1 MSNGPGTQIDRYEIG
16 ALLGKG
22 AMGEVYRA
30 RDARLERDVAV
41 KVLPAGFSSDPERLR
56 RFDSEA
62 RAAGSLN
69 HPNVVVVYDVG
80 TQDGTP
86 YVVSEL
92 LEGQT
97 LRDLLVHG
105 PLPLRKVLAYGAQ
118 IARGLAAAHAK
129 GIVHRDLKPENL
141 FLTQEGRVK
150 ILDFGLA
157 KLKPA
162 TGMAASDSPD
172 SVAATATGMILGTAG
187 YMAPEQVNG
196 SATDHRADVF
206 ALGCVLY
213 EMATGERAFHGQTP
227 VETMF
232 AIVRNDLPEFPSAVR
247 EKSPAFVATVRRCV
261 EKLPGERFESARDL
275 AFALEVMLAAG
286 ARGAGTETAAEDG
299 TNGAAQLP
307 DVSFKRITFRR
318 GLIWSARFTPDGH
331 SVVYGGAWEGKPME
345 VFWTHLASPESRGLG
360 LPNSNLVAVSP
371 TGELAVLRNI
381 LFSHPFM
388 MAGTL
393 ARVPPMGGAARDLLH
408 HVIDADWAPDGAQL
422 AIARDVQ
429 GMTRLEFPIG
439 NPLYQT
445 VGWLSQLRFSPDG
458 RSIAFIDHSS
468 KTSDDGAITIV
479 DLRGTKRVL
488 SQGWGTARGLAWA
501 PDGEEIWFTADREG
515 AARGLYAVT
524 LDGAVRKVL
533 KVASNLTVHDISR
546 DGRVLVGHGY
556 ERAGI
561 ACLAPGGEREND
573 LSWLDW
579 SLAHD
584 ISEDGRMLLFSES
597 AEGGGAD
604 GSVYLRPTDGSAA
617 IRLSDGGT
625 GFAISPDGQWVLTTR
640 RLGRSENDLSRVP
653 TGAGEPHAIPLEGLR
668 VHGAGWHPDGRRLV
682 LAGNEE
688 GHGMRLFVADST
700 TGERTPIS
708 PEGVA
713 HLGFEVSPDGE
724 YVAAQIAGQYTC
736 YPVGAGDPRPMP
748 GLEIGDLV
756 CGWSHDG
763 QAVFTYRPDELPVRV
778 FQVNLTSGE
787 RTLWRTL
794 APPDP
799 TGIYRM
805 ARLCMTQDGTAY
817 AYSYFLQLLDLHV
830 IDGLR

>member
-1 MSNGPGTQIDRYEIG
+1 MTTGPGTLIDRYQIV

-30 RDARLERDVAV
+30 RDTRLERDVAV
-41 KVLPAGFSSDPERLR
+41 KVLPAAFSSDPDRLR
-56 RFDSEA
+56 RFDQEA
-62 RAAGSLN
+62 RAAGALN
-69 HPNVVVVYDVG
+69 HPNIVAVYDVG
-80 TQDGTP
+80 AQEGTP

-97 LRDLLVHG
+97 LRDLLAHG
-105 PLPLRKVLAYGAQ
+105 PLPLRKVLAWGAQ

-141 FLTQEGRVK
+141 FVTQEGRVK

-162 TGMAASDSPD
+162 TGMATDPSD

-196 SATDHRADVF
+196 SATDHRADLF

-232 AIVRNDLPEFPSAVR
+232 SIVRNDLPEFPATVR
-247 EKSPAFVATVRRCV
+247 EKSTAFTATVRRCV
-261 EKLPGERFESARDL
+261 EKLPAERFESAKDL
-275 AFALEVMLAAG
+275 AFALEVMAQSGRALP
-286 ARGAGTETAAEDG
+286 AEDEG
-299 TNGAAQLP
+299 SAADAAP
-307 DVSFKRITFRR
+307 AEEVTFRRVSFRR
-318 GLIWSARFTPDGH
+318 GLIWTARFTPDGH

-345 VFWTHLASPESRGLG
+345 VFWTHLASPESRALG
-360 LPNSNLVAVSP
+360 LPQANLASVSP

-381 LFSHPFM
+381 RFTHPFLIN
-388 MAGTL
+388 GTL

-408 HVIDADWAPDGAQL
+408 DVMEADWSPDGQQL
-422 AIARDVQ
+422 AIARDAQ

-445 VGWLSQLRFSPDG
+445 AGWISQMRFAPAG
-458 RSIAFIDHSS
+458 QQIAFIDHPS
-468 KTSDDGAITIV
+468 KTSDDGAIVCI
-479 DLRGTKRVL
+479 DLRGTKKVL
-488 SQGWGTARGLAWA
+488 SSGWGTARGLAWA
-501 PDGEEIWFTADREG
+501 PNGRELWFTADREG
-515 AARGLYAVT
+515 AARGLYAVA
-524 LDGAVRKVL
+524 LDGTLRKVL
-533 KVASNLTVHDISR
+533 QLASNLAIQDIGR
-546 DGRVLVGHGY
+546 DGRVLVAHGS

-561 ACLAPGGEREND
+561 SCLAPDLEREND

-584 ISEDGRMLLFSES
+584 LSKDGRLLLFSES
-597 AEGGGAD
+597 AEGGGSE
-604 GSVYLRPTDGSAA
+604 GSVYLRPTDGAPA

-625 GFAISPDGQWVLTTR
+625 AYAIGPDGQWVLTQQRRDDGR
-640 RLGRSENDLSRVP
+640 RLILVP
-653 TGAGEPHAIPLEGLR
+653 TGAGEPREVPFEGMRAHA
-668 VHGAGWHPDGRRLV
+668 AQWHPDGKRMIFAANAPDEGVRLWNVV
-682 LAGNEE
+682 LA
-688 GHGMRLFVADST
+688 S
-700 TGERTPIS
+700 GERHPIC
-708 PEGVA
+708 PEGVIP
-713 HLGFEVSPDGE
+713 LGFEVSPDGGF
-724 YVAAQIAGQYTC
+724 VAASVAGQYLC
-736 YPVGAGDPRPMP
+736 YPTGEGEPRAMP
-748 GLEIGDLV
+748 GIEPGDLV
-756 CGWSHDG
+756 CGWTKDG
-763 QAVFTYRPDELPVRV
+763 GAVFAFRPDELPVHV
-778 FQVNLTSGE
+778 YQVNLASGE

-805 ARLCMTQDGTAY
+805 ARVRMALDGAAY

-830 IDGLR
+830 IEGLR